1 MVLPEA
7 KHCKVLKNQDL
18 LSGVIPQGRALG
30 INLNA
35 KEDKLGFQVQLPEKP
50 LTING
55 SLSILSS
62 VYDPLGL
69 AGSVILEGRSLIYR
83 LCKGNFSWDERIPQ
97 NT

>member
-1 MVLPEA
+1 MVIPAA

-55 SLSILSS
+55 SLSMLSS
-62 VYDPLGL
+62 VYDPLELVGL
-69 AGSVILEGRSLIYR
+69 FILEDRSIIKK
-83 LCKGNFSWDERIPQ
+83 LCKANF
-97 NT
+97 T